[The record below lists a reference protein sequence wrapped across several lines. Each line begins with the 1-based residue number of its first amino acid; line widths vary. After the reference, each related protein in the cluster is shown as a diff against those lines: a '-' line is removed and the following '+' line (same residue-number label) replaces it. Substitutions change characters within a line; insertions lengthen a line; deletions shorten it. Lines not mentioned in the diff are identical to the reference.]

1 MVLQCFCN
9 TNRKPVGSNKA
20 VCNWLYELPRLNCEC
35 VGLQAGLSRPSQYWS
50 GTIRL
55 LKGGFTLVEL
65 LVVIAIIAI
74 LVGLLLPAVQSARE
88 SARRIQC
95 QNQSRQLALAVHN
108 FEAAHHVFPASGWT
122 QIGPGNP
129 AGKFVGWRTTILPF
143 MEQSNVSTLYDV
155 SLNWWE
161 GTNRSVASIPI
172 PLFVCPSVPDQLA
185 VMSAVAKPPRP
196 SLSFQTP
203 LGRTDYEA
211 IQGVQP
217 SSIDPAKYN
226 ASNRFSVMHRNS
238 QNRFASI
245 SDGTSQTIMIV
256 EAGGRPSVYRKRV
269 YRPTLQNDQGI
280 GWVDSEGAFSLDGA
294 SPDGEREGCSIASGC
309 NVAMN
314 VRNDNEPFGFHLT
327 GSNCTFADG
336 HVQFI
341 SQGISLTT
349 MAELC
354 TRAAGEVISDDF

>member
-1 MVLQCFCN
+1 MFLLRQSQSV
-9 TNRKPVGSNKA
+9 VSNKA
-20 VCNWLYELPRLNCEC
+20 VCHGLFELQRLNCER
-35 VGLQAGLSRPSQYWS
+35 VKSQIRLSFPSRCWS
-50 GTIRL
+50 GILRL
-55 LKGGFTLVEL
+55 FKKGFTLVEL

-74 LVGLLLPAVQSARE
+74 LLGLLLPAVQSARE

-108 FEAAHHVFPASGWT
+108 FEAAHRVFPASGWT
-122 QIGPGNP
+122 QSGPGNP
-129 AGKFVGWRTTILPF
+129 AGKFVGWRTAILTF
-143 MEQSNVSTLYDV
+143 MEQTNVSTLYDV

-172 PLFVCPSVPDQLA
+172 PLFLCPSVPDQPA

-196 SLSFQTP
+196 SLIFQTP

-217 SSIDPAKYN
+217 SSIDPVKYN
-226 ASNRFSVMHRNS
+226 ALNRFSVMHRNS

-256 EAGGRPSVYRKRV
+256 EAGGRPSVYRKSV

-294 SPDGEREGCSIASGC
+294 SSDGVREGCSIASGC

-314 VRNDNEPFGFHLT
+314 ARNDNEPFSFHLM
-327 GSNCTFADG
+327 GSNSTFADG
-336 HVQFI
+336 HVRFI
-341 SQGISLTT
+341 HQGVSLTT

-354 TRAAGEVISDDF
+354 TRAAGEVISEDF